1 MSYLD
6 DPRVFFAAERTL
18 LAWQR
23 TAIALIGLGF
33 VVERFGLFVRMINA
47 ANANAPVADA
57 MPTLWFGVAF
67 LLLGAAVSALAA
79 LQNQR
84 FVRTLAYPEIPC
96 GHQTWLGPVL
106 NYVLA
111 LTALA
116 MAAWFIHSAA

>member
-47 ANANAPVADA
+47 TNGTNNITSD
-57 MPTLWFGVAF
+57 MSTLWFGVAF
-67 LLLGAAVSALAA
+67 LVLGATASALAA
-79 LQNQR
+79 LQYQD
-84 FVRTLAYPEIPC
+84 FVRTLTYPEIPL
-96 GHQTWLGPVL
+96 GARIWLGPLL
-106 NYVLA
+106 NYSLA
-111 LTALA
+111 ITALA